1 MRRVRL
7 NSAISADN
15 LLNTKSYFDNEFLP
29 DIKAL
34 EDTVSDIQYVTNWL
48 LKLERDRR
56 ADSTMFADHADN
68 MNEAMIQ
75 LKEAIINA
83 VAVAESADATMRDIL
98 NEFNK

>member
-7 NSAISADN
+7 NSAVSAN
-15 LLNTKSYFDNEFLP
+15 ELAYSKSYFDNDFST

-34 EDTVSDIQYVTNWL
+34 EDTVSDIQYVTSWL

-56 ADSTMFADHADN
+56 ADNTMFADYADS

-83 VAVAESADATMRDIL
+83 VAVAESADATMSEIMND
-98 NEFNK
+98 FNK